1 MREKTSHGFDMTRLK
16 FIGLGLCT
24 GVFAGI
30 IVSLFRL
37 GIEKISAHLPQWFT
51 FLKHHLIYLPI
62 AIIIVLLLTVINGF
76 LIRKDPNIKGSGIPQ
91 VEGQLRGQLSLN
103 WWSVLS
109 KKFVGGLLSISSGLF
124 LGREGPSIQLGASV
138 GQGMGEML
146 HLNVAERKIMI
157 SSGAAAGLSAAFNA
171 PIAAVLFILEEVH
184 HNFSPLVWLTSF
196 ASALASNF
204 ISLNIFGLTPVL
216 YLGPLKSLPLKH
228 YGALL
233 IMGIFLGILAL
244 FYQQVLLSL
253 EKWYSKLPLKKEF
266 YSLVPFLLLIPVG
279 IFFPNELGGGNQ
291 VIHQLGNEKL
301 FFWTLLGLFALR
313 FIFSM
318 ISYGSGLPG
327 GIFLP
332 ILTLGAILGGIFG
345 VLWCQITGLDQV
357 YIANFIIC
365 AMAGY
370 FAAIGKAPLTALIL
384 ITEMVGTVQHLMPL
398 GVVCLAAYVTLDL
411 LGGRPIY
418 EALLERMVA
427 PDFGTFHGKKTTIE
441 FPVIAES
448 HFSGRMIR
456 DFVWPKEMLLTS
468 IIRGEEEILTRGDTV
483 MRTGD
488 VLVIL
493 TDTGLAQQIKFKLE
507 ELEKTNPEDL
517 AL

>member
-1 MREKTSHGFDMTRLK
+1 M
-16 FIGLGLCT
+16 
-24 GVFAGI
+24 
-30 IVSLFRL
+30 
-37 GIEKISAHLPQWFT
+37 
-51 FLKHHLIYLPI
+51 
-62 AIIIVLLLTVINGF
+62 
-76 LIRKDPNIKGSGIPQ
+76 
-91 VEGQLRGQLSLN
+91 
-103 WWSVLS
+103 
-109 KKFVGGLLSISSGLF
+109 
-124 LGREGPSIQLGASV
+124 
-138 GQGMGEML
+138 
-146 HLNVAERKIMI
+146 
-157 SSGAAAGLSAAFNA
+157 
-171 PIAAVLFILEEVH
+171 
-184 HNFSPLVWLTSF
+184 
-196 ASALASNF
+196 
-204 ISLNIFGLTPVL
+204 
-216 YLGPLKSLPLKH
+216 
-228 YGALL
+228 
-233 IMGIFLGILAL
+233 
-244 FYQQVLLSL
+244 SL